1 MIDNYLTTLRASCQ
15 QRKVPLI
22 SPESQNI
29 LLKILTTYQPKNCLE
44 IGSAIGYSG
53 IFIAKTIAEWG
64 GNLTSFEVAYP
75 SYLEAQYHAR
85 QCQITNVKR
94 YPFDLTKIEDTSNI
108 LPKQCDFV
116 FIDAQKNQ
124 YWIYME
130 KIQENLSSENTIVL
144 DDILK
149 YHTKLTWLYEFLEK
163 NQINYEIQQSEEW
176 DGMMIIHNAKAKN
189 LK

>member
-1 MIDNYLTTLRASCQ
+1 MIDNYLVTLRASCQ

-22 SPESQNI
+22 SPESQSI
-29 LLKILTTYQPKNCLE
+29 LLKILTTYKPKTCLE

-53 IFIAKTIAEWG
+53 IFIANTIKQWW

-85 QCQITNVKR
+85 QTKTTNVKR

-116 FIDAQKNQ
+116 FIDAQKSQ

-130 KIQENLSSENTIVL
+130 KIQENLSSENIIVL
-144 DDILK
+144 DDIIK
-149 YHTKLTWLYEFLEK
+149 YHTKLTWLYEFLDK
-163 NQINYEIQQSEEW
+163 NQINYEILNSEEW
-176 DGMMIIHNAKAKN
+176 DGMMIIHNAKAKT

>member
-15 QRKVPLI
+15 QRRVPLI
-22 SPESQNI
+22 SPESQSI
-29 LLKILTTYQPKNCLE
+29 LLKILTTYKPQTCLE

-53 IFIAKTIAEWG
+53 IFIANTIKQWW

-85 QCQITNVKR
+85 QTKTANVKR

-116 FIDAQKNQ
+116 FIDAQKSQ

-130 KIQENLSSENTIVL
+130 KIQENLSSENIIVL
-144 DDILK
+144 DDIIK
-149 YHTKLTWLYEFLEK
+149 YHTKLTWLYEFLDK
-163 NQINYEIQQSEEW
+163 NQINYEILNSEEW
-176 DGMMIIHNAKAKN
+176 DGMMIIHNAKAKT

>member
-64 GNLTSFEVAYP
+64 GNLASFEVAYP

-94 YPFDLTKIEDTSNI
+94 YPFDLSKIEDTSNI

-124 YWIYME
+124 Y
-130 KIQENLSSENTIVL
+130 
-144 DDILK
+144 
-149 YHTKLTWLYEFLEK
+149 
-163 NQINYEIQQSEEW
+163 
-176 DGMMIIHNAKAKN
+176 
-189 LK
+189 